1 MKSIKLLRVEKGEC
15 MNSIEIK
22 HLTKSFGDIKAVD
35 DLSFSVEKGTFF
47 SFLGTNGAGKSTTI
61 SMICGE
67 LTSDAGEIYIEGKD
81 IKTHMDEVR
90 TTIGVV
96 YQTSALDDVLTVYD
110 NLKYR
115 AALYGITG
123 NSFKKKLEELSILLD
138 FKDFLKKPLNKL
150 SGGQRRRIDIARALI
165 HEPELLILDE
175 PTTGL
180 DPQTRKTLWKVI
192 DNLRKEKHMTVFL
205 TTHYME
211 EAAEADQVV
220 IIDHGRQIAS
230 GTPHELKQK
239 YAYDYLNIYHVK
251 EEDIKSLGHPYTY
264 NKDHYTIRVNHPGVV
279 KEMILQKPELFN
291 DFELVKGRMDDVF
304 LNVTGNKLPGGEQ
317 V

>member
-1 MKSIKLLRVEKGEC
+1 MKSIKLLRVEKGER

-22 HLTKSFGDIKAVD
+22 HLTKSFGDTKAVD

-47 SFLGTNGAGKSTTI
+47 SFLGINGAGKSTTI

-123 NSFKKKLEELSILLD
+123 DSFKKKLEELSLLLD

-251 EEDIKSLGHPYTY
+251 EEDIKSLGYPYTY
-264 NKDHYTIRVNHPGVV
+264 NKDHYTIRINHSGVV
-279 KEMILQKPELFN
+279 KEMILQKPEMFN

>member
-1 MKSIKLLRVEKGEC
+1 MKSIKLLRVEKGEY

-47 SFLGTNGAGKSTTI
+47 SFLGINGAGKSTAI

-180 DPQTRKTLWKVI
+180 DPQTRKILWKVI

-220 IIDHGRQIAS
+220 IIDHGHQIAS

-251 EEDIKSLGHPYTY
+251 EEDIESLGHPYTY

-304 LNVTGNKLPGGEQ
+304 LNATGNKLPGGEQ
-317 V
+317 S